1 MKKLFSL
8 LLVVTFLLTSM
19 TGCLLGKPQNN
30 ETTPGQETPFGTT
43 PSSPEDQTTPPEET
57 TPEGTTSEETTSENT
72 AEDITT
78 PETPPE
84 VTPPEVINGL
94 TMGTYYFPY
103 YEVTAPMTLTF
114 TKYGKCVQ
122 DFSEGSTYTWSYTVK
137 ENQVFLEPTDRSKTY
152 VFTILENALI
162 FDRKASTDSFWTTW
176 SWFYERPIIYHLDDV
191 TDSELLATAVM
202 AEEELEALPTIEKI
216 YYKYERTLKNGYKF
230 DVYVF
235 MIGETTSDTSWSDKI
250 LGTQYTFTYP
260 DNRQILTYYQ
270 GRLLTLNKA
279 FDEGIVT
286 TEMLAELNQK
296 YCNCQIAHSYDDGVI
311 TEDVILYTCLTC
323 GETKTVEMPNDFA
336 FSLTWGFDGK
346 YNSQTGHLENGYN
359 YKLGAKCETTLVLTH
374 EELMDVYRLLYN
386 ANAFEIKEDFVVGNV
401 LVEPYYD
408 IEISYTI
415 NGETI
420 DFTIDGEVL
429 ARSYTDWELY
439 PEFGYAYYKI
449 VEFIKSTEEY
459 KALPPNTNLYC

>member
-1 MKKLFSL
+1 MKKRISILLLASL
-8 LLVVTFLLTSM
+8 LLLSLS
-19 TGCLLGKPQNN
+19 GCLVNN
-30 ETTPGQETPFGTT
+30 NRGEGTT
-43 PSSPEDQTTPPEET
+43 PDNTTENT
-57 TPEGTTSEETTSENT
+57 TPESTAGETTTEN
-72 AEDITT
+72 ITT

-103 YEVTAPMTLTF
+103 YEGNAPMTLTF
-114 TKYGKCVQ
+114 TKSGKCVQ

-137 ENQVFLEPTDRSKTY
+137 DNQVFLKPTDLSKTY

-162 FDRKASTDSFWTTW
+162 FDREASTHNFWTTW
-176 SWFYERPIIYHLDDV
+176 SWFYECPIIYYLDDV

-216 YYKYERTLKNGYKF
+216 YYKYERTLTNGYKF

-235 MIGETTSDTSWSDKI
+235 MVGETISDTPWSDKI

-260 DNRQILTYYQ
+260 DNRQILTYYR

-286 TEMLAELNQK
+286 SEILAELNKK
-296 YCNCQIAHSYDDGVI
+296 YCNCQIAHSYDDGVV
-311 TEDVILYTCLTC
+311 TQVSNEEVILYTCYVC
-323 GETKTVEMPNDFA
+323 GNTKTVKMPEDFA
-336 FSLTWGFDGK
+336 FSITWSFDGK
-346 YNSQTGHLENGYN
+346 YDSQTGHLENGYN
-359 YKLGAKCETTLVLTH
+359 YTLDTKCETTLVLER
-374 EELMDVYRLLYN
+374 EELMDIYRLLYN
-386 ANAFEIKEDFVVGNV
+386 ANFTEIKEDFVVGNV
-401 LVEPYYD
+401 LVQPYYD

-415 NGETI
+415 NGETV

-429 ARSYTDWELY
+429 VHFYTDWELH

-449 VEFIKSTEEY
+449 VDFIKNTEEY
-459 KALPPNTNLYC
+459 KALPPNTNMYY